1 MLADTGPMLPSP
13 SNGHVARRDADDG
26 ARPELCHCSSIWVSM
41 RKPHLLRECCCAA
54 ALTWS
59 LAVLHR
65 RTADPYCQKFDKM
78 LRDVMSMP
86 SLLGGEEV
94 AAALQ
99 IYTVDIDEV
108 PEFTFM
114 YELYDPCTLMVF
126 YRSKPLLIDA
136 GHGPVRKI
144 TELSPHF
151 GPSLA
156 ALLATATR
164 TALGCPQQAPASAI
178 VVPRVAVA
186 TTWRRADDVPDDPPT
201 WEETGLHLASVASG
215 WLNAKAEQWKLREAA
230 ATAQSKAEAAL
241 QVARAKSAVALE
253 TARGR
258 TLAFVQD
265 KLGAA
270 QRRQL
275 QRRSQ
280 RAPQLSRV
288 EQQKSSP
295 VVPDL
300 QVQNSRVSKT
310 R

>member
-1 MLADTGPMLPSP
+1 M
-13 SNGHVARRDADDG
+13 
-26 ARPELCHCSSIWVSM
+26 C
-41 RKPHLLRECCCAA
+41 
-54 ALTWS
+54 S

-65 RTADPYCQKFDKM
+65 RTADPYCQKVDKM

-144 TELSPHF
+144 TELSPRF

-156 ALLATATR
+156 TLLAAATR
-164 TALGCPQQAPASAI
+164 AALGSPQQAPASVI

-186 TTWRRADDVPDDPPT
+186 TTWRNADDAPDDPPT

-265 KLGAA
+265 KLGGSPAPAA
-270 QRRQL
+270 STAQPASAPTEQGGAADE
-275 QRRSQ
+275 QPSSGGPSASQ
-280 RAPQLSRV
+280 QPS
-288 EQQKSSP
+288 EQDEVKPAST
-295 VVPDL
+295 DRGIL
-300 QVQNSRVSKT
+300 
-310 R
+310 